1 MLTFGQFQI
10 LSREGAQQSDP
21 LGSLEFCEAVQ
32 PLLTS
37 LQSEVKNGFM
47 DDLTLSGELQTV
59 EKDVLTI
66 MESAVETGL
75 ALNQAKCEIIMDD
88 FARIQTSSTF
98 RDFIRV
104 AKKDMTLL
112 GAPVTKSIAQDAA
125 IGQKIAELD
134 RAIQRLSLLQ
144 AHDALTLLKNSLAMP
159 KLLYLLCG
167 DNQLQETFNNLLR
180 TGLSKVLNVDL
191 SDDQWLQASLPVSD
205 GGLGIR
211 SASMLAP
218 SAFLESA
225 ASTLALQQAILPDN
239 IGALEDPS
247 ITPNHSGGH
256 YCQDV
261 LSRIVRSNT
270 SRKHGTDWW
279 QPIIKPK
286 SYREQQQM

>member
-1 MLTFGQFQI
+1 VKQYN
-10 LSREGAQQSDP
+10 LSS
-21 LGSLEFCEAVQ
+21 
-32 PLLTS
+32 S
-37 LQSEVKNGFM
+37 LQSEVKIGFM

-159 KLLYLLCG
+159 KLLYLLRTTDCG
-167 DNQLQETFNNLLR
+167 DNQLLETFDNLLR
-180 TGLSKVLNVDL
+180 TVVC
-191 SDDQWLQASLPVSD
+191 P
-205 GGLGIR
+205 R
-211 SASMLAP
+211 C
-218 SAFLESA
+218 
-225 ASTLALQQAILPDN
+225 ST
-239 IGALEDPS
+239 S
-247 ITPNHSGGH
+247 I
-256 YCQDV
+256 
-261 LSRIVRSNT
+261 
-270 SRKHGTDWW
+270 
-279 QPIIKPK
+279 
-286 SYREQQQM
+286 